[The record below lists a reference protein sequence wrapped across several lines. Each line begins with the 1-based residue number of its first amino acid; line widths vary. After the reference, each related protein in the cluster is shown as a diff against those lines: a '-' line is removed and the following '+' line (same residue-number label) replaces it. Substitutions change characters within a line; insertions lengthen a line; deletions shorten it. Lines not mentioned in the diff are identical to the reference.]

1 MSREIKFRA
10 WDIESQKMR
19 CIIMNLKYALH
30 GLIACQWCDGA
41 TLDNHWLENN
51 ADCVGGK
58 DGFILMQYT
67 GLKDKNGV
75 EIYEG
80 DIIAICYTLVP
91 CSTKLEGPEPCRDVE
106 AVEWFPEFLAW
117 GTGTS
122 CDMLSENIGEDI
134 EVIGNI
140 HEKDLTENQNPD
152 IVESYGIQND
162 KSSQES
168 DKRSSARA
176 SSESGNK
183 AENRDC
189 EPEKDKA

>member
-1 MSREIKFRA
+1 MRVDNREWVYGWYQEF
-10 WDIESQKMR
+10 
-19 CIIMNLKYALH
+19 
-30 GLIACQWCDGA
+30 DGDSFINSNVLREVIPE
-41 TLDNHWLENN
+41 T
-51 ADCVGGK
+51 VG
-58 DGFILMQYT
+58 QQT
-67 GLKDKNGV
+67 GLPDKNGV

-140 HEKDLTENQNPD
+140 HQNP
-152 IVESYGIQND
+152 ELL
-162 KSSQES
+162 E
-168 DKRSSARA
+168 A
-176 SSESGNK
+176 SK
-183 AENRDC
+183 
-189 EPEKDKA
+189 